1 MSVWLFS
8 SSDLENIKVGFEH
21 LIWGFWD
28 RDVQISQKLKEKLIK
43 NWRIFIKTYNRIKP
57 FDHCLIQIAK
67 TGDIHALAVIKDK
80 QFDDQTLI
88 WPLEIRKGKVYY
100 PWRIEFSMII
110 YSEKP
115 ILKRFIKIENYIDGY
130 GLAEASP
137 TDLADILRALSKCQD
152 LKFKAK

>member
-21 LIWGFWD
+21 LMWGFWD
-28 RDVQISQKLKEKLIK
+28 RDAQISQKLKEKLTK

-57 FDHCLIQIAK
+57 FDYCMLQIAK
-67 TGDIHALAVIKDK
+67 TGEIHAIAVIKDK
-80 QFDDQTLI
+80 QFDDQTPI

-100 PWRIEFSMII
+100 PWRIEFSIII

-130 GLAEASP
+130 GLAEASL
-137 TDLADILRALSKCQD
+137 TDLTDVLNALSKYSE
-152 LKFKAK
+152 LKIKAK